1 MLHVLQSLSDG
12 TTQVV
17 DAAVPLATG
26 PQLVVEG
33 RASII
38 SSGTERMLVEF
49 GRAGMLGKARSQ
61 PDKVRQL
68 LDKVRTDGVLPAI
81 DAVRSKLATPIPLG
95 YCHAGVVVDAGP
107 EVSRFSTG
115 DRVVSN
121 GPHAEYVRV
130 AETLAARIPEG
141 VSFENAAFTPL
152 AAIGLQ
158 GLRLANPTL
167 GETVVVYGLGLI
179 GALTIQLARA
189 SGCRVIG
196 IDRSK
201 ARCELAA
208 GFGVETVVVADD
220 VNVVDSILALT
231 GGIGAD
237 AVLLT
242 LATESDEPVSAAA
255 AMSRKRGRIVLVGV
269 TGLSLRRDDFYKKEL
284 SFQVSCSYG
293 PGRYDQ
299 EHEQRGRDY
308 PLAFVRWTEGR
319 NFEAVLGL
327 MADGRLNPSP
337 LITHRFPV
345 SDAGQ
350 AYDVVASDSA
360 SLGIVLT
367 YPEHSSRERA
377 AAKSVTLRPGAR
389 TPGRASLGW
398 IGAGQFSSRVL
409 IPAFKRAGAQLEVVA
424 TSGGVSA
431 TVAGSVAGFR
441 RATTDANSVLADP
454 DVDTVVVATR
464 HDSHGDWVL
473 RALRAG
479 KHVFCEKPLA
489 LSLEQIESIA
499 EAAATSGRLLCVG
512 FNRRFAPL
520 VRDLDALTSRRSGP
534 LATVITVN
542 AGAIP
547 RDHWTQDPE
556 TGGGRIVGEACHF
569 IDLARAFANAPVS
582 SLQLLTA
589 RTPSRSAVDD
599 VAVIQLSFR
608 DGSVASIQYL
618 ANGNK
623 SFPKERVELFWDG
636 KIAQIDNF
644 RRVTGWGV
652 ASSRRWLQGQD
663 KGHAALVGAFVDA
676 VRGGAAAPIAVEEIL
691 EVSRVSVQAAA
702 LARNGGGT
710 ITFE

>member
-26 PQLVVEG
+26 PQLVIEG

-61 PDKVRQL
+61 PEKVRQL
-68 LDKVRTDGVLPAI
+68 MDKVRTDGVLPAI

-95 YCHAGVVVDAGP
+95 YCHAGVVVDVGP
-107 EVSRFSTG
+107 AVSRFSTG

-130 AETLAARIPEG
+130 AETVAARIPDG
-141 VSFENAAFTPL
+141 VPFENAAFTPL

-158 GLRLANPTL
+158 GLRLVNPTL

-179 GALTIQLARA
+179 GALTLQLARA

-196 IDRSK
+196 IDRSRS
-201 ARCELAA
+201 RCELAES
-208 GFGVETVVVADD
+208 FGVETVVADD
-220 VNVVDSILALT
+220 GVNVVDSILALT

-242 LATESDEPVSAAA
+242 LATDSDDPVSAAA

-269 TGLSLRRDDFYKKEL
+269 TGLSLRRDDFYRKEL

-293 PGRYDQ
+293 PGRYDP
-299 EHEQRGRDY
+299 EHEENGRDY

-327 MADGRLNPSP
+327 MADGRLDPAP
-337 LITHRFPV
+337 LITHRFAV
-345 SDAGQ
+345 ADAAQ
-350 AYDVVASDSA
+350 AYDVVASNPA

-367 YPEHSSRERA
+367 YPEHSAPERA
-377 AAKSVTLRPGAR
+377 AARSVTLRTGAR
-389 TPGRASLGW
+389 TAERASLGW

-409 IPAFKRAGAQLEVVA
+409 IPAFRRAGAQLDVVA

-431 TVAGSVAGFR
+431 TVAGSSAGFR
-441 RATTDANSVLADP
+441 RATTDAASILADP
-454 DVDTVVVATR
+454 EVDTIVVATR

-489 LSLEQIESIA
+489 LSLHQIDDI
-499 EAAATSGRLLCVG
+499 AAAAAASERLLCVG

-520 VRDLDALTSRRSGP
+520 ARDLAALTSRRSGP
-534 LATVITVN
+534 LALVITVN

-547 RDHWTQDPE
+547 RDHWTQDPD

-569 IDLARAFANAPVS
+569 IDLARAFTNAS
-582 SLQLLTA
+582 ITALQVLTA
-589 RTPSRSAVDD
+589 RTPSRAVVDD
-599 VAVIQLSFR
+599 IAVIQLSFR
-608 DGSVASIQYL
+608 DGSVANIQYL

-623 SFPKERVELFWDG
+623 SFPKERIELFWDG
-636 KIAQIDNF
+636 KIARLDNF
-644 RRVTGWGV
+644 RRVTGWGIG
-652 ASSRRWLQGQD
+652 SSRRWMQKQD
-663 KGHAALVGAFVDA
+663 KGHAALVSAFVNA
-676 VRGGAAAPIAVEEIL
+676 VRAGTAAPIALEEIL
-691 EVSRVSVQAAA
+691 EVSRVSVHAAA

-710 ITFE
+710 IAFA